1 MAEKKHEK
9 EWWESGQNA
18 MTPEAIAQRRA
29 APLTHGY
36 DAWRAT
42 GQVPGC
48 HLCRHHEGCP
58 AYKPTAKKCAVAE
71 EIHGRVIQWV
81 RELPYWNEDFLPLA
95 LLVADDAVDLFII
108 NREFEA
114 VGLYGA
120 DGRPH
125 PLWHYKNSVKNAM
138 ERRLGRLGCTPSDRA
153 KLQKEL
159 ADKGLDLAAAFQVLT
174 EGKASKDTEKALE
187 NAPERAE
194 KDKVNDADA

>member
-1 MAEKKHEK
+1 MARNKREK

-18 MTPEAIAQRRA
+18 MTPEAIAQRKA
-29 APLTHGY
+29 LTRHGLM
-36 DAWRAT
+36 AWRAT

-58 AYKPTAKKCAVAE
+58 AYEPTAKKCAVAE
-71 EIHGRVIQWV
+71 EIHARVIQWC
-81 RELPYWNEDFLPLA
+81 EKLPYWNEDFLPLA

-159 ADKGLDLAAAFQVLT
+159 AEKGLDLAAAFQVLT
-174 EGKASKDTEKALE
+174 EGKASKGTEKAPE
-187 NAPERAE
+187 NTPERPE
-194 KDKVNDADA
+194 KDRQSDAES

>member
-1 MAEKKHEK
+1 MAKKK
-9 EWWESGQNA
+9 RKVWSKNGA
-18 MTPEAIAQRRA
+18 YAITPEVVEQRRA
-29 APLTHGY
+29 ARTTHGFKV
-36 DAWRAT
+36 WRAT

-48 HLCRHHEGCP
+48 HLCRHHDGCP
-58 AYKPTAKKCAVAE
+58 AYEPSAKKCAVAE
-71 EIHGRVIQWV
+71 EIHARMIQWC
-81 RELPYWNEDFLPLA
+81 EGLPYWHEDFLALA

-120 DGRPH
+120 DGKPH

-159 ADKGLDLAAAFQVLT
+159 AEKGLDLAAAFQVLT
-174 EGKASKDTEKALE
+174 EGRASKGGRKAREKG
-187 NAPERAE
+187 PERPE
-194 KDKVNDADA
+194 KDKANDADS

>member
-1 MAEKKHEK
+1 MAYKERRKKKWLTGEAY
-9 EWWESGQNA
+9 A
-18 MTPEAIAQRRA
+18 MTPEALAQRKA
-29 APLTHGY
+29 LTRHGLM
-36 DAWRAT
+36 AWRAT

-58 AYKPTAKKCAVAE
+58 ACEPTAKKCAVAE
-71 EIHGRVIQWV
+71 EIHGRVIEWV
-81 RELPYWNEDFLPLA
+81 RELPYWNDDFLPLA

-120 DGRPH
+120 DGKPH

-159 ADKGLDLAAAFQVLT
+159 AEKGLDLAAAFQVLT
-174 EGKASKDTEKALE
+174 EGKASKSREKTPE
-187 NAPERAE
+187 NAPEKPE
-194 KDKVNDADA
+194 KGGGSDVES

>member
-1 MAEKKHEK
+1 MAIEKHKK
-9 EWWESGQNA
+9 EWWRSGQNA
-18 MTPEAIAQRRA
+18 MTPEAIEQRRA
-29 APLTHGY
+29 ARTTHGFKV
-36 DAWRAT
+36 WRAT

-58 AYKPTAKKCAVAE
+58 AYEPTAKKCAVAE
-71 EIHGRVIQWV
+71 EIHARVIQWV

-95 LLVADDAVDLFII
+95 LLVADDAVDLFVI

-114 VGLYGA
+114 VGLYGP
-120 DGRPH
+120 DGKPH

-174 EGKASKDTEKALE
+174 EGKSVEGYGKSAR
-187 NAPERAE
+187 ERPGTAQE
-194 KDKVNDADA
+194 GQGERC

>member
-1 MAEKKHEK
+1 MAEKKREK
-9 EWWESGQNA
+9 ERWESGQNA
-18 MTPEAIAQRRA
+18 MTPEAIAQRRV

-48 HLCRHHEGCP
+48 HLCRHHDGCP
-58 AYKPTAKKCAVAE
+58 AYEPTAKKCAVAE

-120 DGRPH
+120 DGKPH

-159 ADKGLDLAAAFQVLT
+159 AEKGLDLAAAFQVLT
-174 EGKASKDTEKALE
+174 EGRASKGGRKAREKG
-187 NAPERAE
+187 PERPE
-194 KDKVNDADA
+194 KDKANDADS